1 MEELGPLH
9 EAAGMGRMDTCK
21 YLVEELGFDINSE
34 ANDDSGM
41 GMLYLSKVNDLGI
54 PLMILITNVTAV
66 PYPDTAAMWFCF
78 PCSSN
83 MHLL

>member
-41 GMLYLSKVNDLGI
+41 GMLSLS
-54 PLMILITNVTAV
+54 
-66 PYPDTAAMWFCF
+66 
-78 PCSSN
+78 SS
-83 MHLL
+83 MLLCMACYN